1 MTLVRKDLRAQPFRQ
16 HLWTTTLVLLKV
28 PTGVDSRPVF
38 VVNVY
43 VKPDDK
49 NKIIK
54 HIN

>member
-1 MTLVRKDLRAQPFRQ
+1 MALVRKDMQAHPYKQHQWNSTLMLLR
-16 HLWTTTLVLLKV
+16 V
-28 PTGVDSRPVF
+28 PTGVESKPVL